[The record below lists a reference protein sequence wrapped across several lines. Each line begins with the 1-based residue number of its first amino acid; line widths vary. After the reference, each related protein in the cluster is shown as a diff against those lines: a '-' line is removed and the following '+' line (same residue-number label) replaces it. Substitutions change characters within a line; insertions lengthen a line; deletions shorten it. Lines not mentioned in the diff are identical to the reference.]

1 MVDGQASVGT
11 LAASVG
17 TLALK
22 HASPPRNPAVRTFPW
37 FLISQNEVD
46 GWSVGGTGGVAV
58 GVAEGGALGTF
69 VDATVG
75 CALGVVE
82 ASTSVSV
89 SASVSV
95 AVSVSVSGVADST
108 DVGKLEGGKGC
119 K

>member
-69 VDATVG
+69 VDATVFVD
-75 CALGVVE
+75 ALGVVE
-82 ASTSVSV
+82 A
-89 SASVSV
+89 
-95 AVSVSVSGVADST
+95 GVADGT

>member
-22 HASPPRNPAVRTFPW
+22 HASPKPRNPAVRTFPW

-82 ASTSVSV
+82 A
-89 SASVSV
+89 
-95 AVSVSVSGVADST
+95 GVADGT